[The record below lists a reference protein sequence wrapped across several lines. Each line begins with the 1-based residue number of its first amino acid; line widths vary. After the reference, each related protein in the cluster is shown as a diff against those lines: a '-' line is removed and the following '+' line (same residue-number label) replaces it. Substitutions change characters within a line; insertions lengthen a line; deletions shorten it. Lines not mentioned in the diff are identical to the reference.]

1 MQFAPI
7 LPLPLSLSLCACVSM
22 GLRILILL
30 SAIVVLPVKSLKPS
44 SSLPPP
50 QIEDLSND
58 LSNEAIPTNPLIDL
72 LHQPSIAPTPT
83 PPPPPPLVPA
93 LFVLGDSSVDCGN
106 NNYLPTFA
114 HANFPP
120 YGRDFDTEQPTGR
133 FCNGRIPVDFLALRL
148 GLPFVPAFLGQQGR
162 VEDMIRGVNYA
173 SAGAGI
179 ILSSGSELGQHISLI
194 QQIQQVKDTF
204 QQFILSMGE
213 EEANDFISKS
223 IFYLSIGSNDYIHY
237 YLRNVSR
244 VQSLYK
250 PWEFNELLVSTVKLA
265 IKNLYN
271 ANVKKMVV
279 TGLAPLG
286 CSPRYLWQ
294 YNSKNGECITSIND
308 IAMEFNFGMR
318 YMIEKLGEEL
328 VDAQITFCD
337 LFQASM
343 DILQNRKL
351 YGFEVTTDACCG
363 FGPFKGWLICL
374 LPSMACPN
382 ASNHVWWDQF
392 HPTEAVNA
400 ILADNIWSGL
410 HMDICYPMNLKE
422 MVVPE
427 VKVPT

>member
-1 MQFAPI
+1 MA
-7 LPLPLSLSLCACVSM
+7 
-22 GLRILILL
+22 LRILILL
-30 SAIVVLPVKSLKPS
+30 SAIVLPVTSLKPS
-44 SSLPPP
+44 SPP

-58 LSNEAIPTNPLIDL
+58 LSNEAIIPSNPLIHL
-72 LHQPSIAPTPT
+72 LHPDCESPLGSIAPTPT
-83 PPPPPPLVPA
+83 SSPPPLVPA

-120 YGRDFDTEQPTGR
+120 YGRDFDTNRPTGR

-162 VEDMIRGVNYA
+162 VEDMIHGVNYA

-194 QQIQQVKDTF
+194 QQIQQAKDTF

-213 EEANDFISKS
+213 EEANEFISKS

-244 VQSLYK
+244 VQSLYQ

-271 ANVKKMVV
+271 ANVKKVVV

-294 YNSKNGECITSIND
+294 YNSKNGECITSVND
-308 IAMEFNFGMR
+308 IAMEFNFAMR
-318 YMIEKLGEEL
+318 YMVEKLGEEL

-343 DILQNRKL
+343 DILQNQKL

-363 FGPFKGWLICL
+363 FGPYKGWLICL

-422 MVVPE
+422 MVLPE
-427 VKVPT
+427 VKVST